1 LTDFIFHLVY
11 TSLTRQNIYSSSLS
25 PNNQIYSRDCD
36 KEYFYYESIQVKVN
50 TTGYYSFRSYSSINA
65 CGLIYRNTFDPLNP
79 LENLLDK
86 DDDSGFDWQF
96 RLNIPLNNDTKYVLV
111 MTTYGVK
118 ETGIFSIVALGDN
131 KVILERLSKY
141 IFVLYNK

>member
-50 TTGYYSFRSYSSINA
+50 TTGYYSFRSYSNINA
-65 CGLIYRNTFDPLNP
+65 YGLIYRNTFDPLNP
-79 LENLLDK
+79 SENLLGK

-96 RLNIPLNNDTKYVLV
+96 RLNIPLNNDTTYVLV

-118 ETGIFSIVALGDN
+118 ETGTFSIAALGDN